1 MDFEPVQHLQQ
12 QDTSQEYQQQA
23 GVDLAP
29 QACSACRKQKRRC
42 DKTLP
47 SCSLCVRIG
56 RPCDYRSEP
65 LPAPSPENF
74 AALQQQV
81 ADLEQLIR
89 SGVRGAAT
97 PPPTTAQSSSNG
109 SVGFMPVSNGKSS
122 PGDNSLSLA
131 GSQSWYSAAS
141 FPSLYFLDSNAFTYE
156 RFQVR
161 TPFCS
166 RVRGIFTWKQKDDD
180 QSQLTQSR
188 FKHPMLKCL
197 LEPSRPWAALKNS
210 AA

>member
-1 MDFEPVQHLQQ
+1 MDFDPVHQIQQ
-12 QDTSQEYQQQA
+12 QELTQDQQQQ
-23 GVDLAP
+23 GVTDLAP
-29 QACSACRKQKRRC
+29 QACSACRKQKRKC

-47 SCSLCVRIG
+47 SCSLCLRIG

-65 LPAPSPENF
+65 LPAPSPKNF

-89 SGVRGAAT
+89 SGVRGTAT

-109 SVGFMPVSNGKSS
+109 SSGFMPISNGNSS
-122 PGDNSLSLA
+122 PGDNLLSSA
-131 GSQSWYSAAS
+131 GSQSWYGAAS

-161 TPFCS
+161 ILSFEILRPS
-166 RVRGIFTWKQKDDD
+166 YGKGSNDAG
-180 QSQLTQSR
+180 SQLTQLR
-188 FKHPMLKCL
+188 FKHHMSRCR
-197 LEPSRPWAALKNS
+197 LEPSQRWAALKNS
-210 AA
+210 AT